1 MSNFDD
7 FWERMVDE
15 GILGPD
21 AAGRARARHAQ
32 FGGGLDTA
40 VYEFS
45 TLDQSEK
52 AYVLHAAADVVG
64 LPVAET
70 EYLDAPDFE
79 ALVRLT
85 NRCAAFP
92 FYYRAMPV
100 ASQSLS
106 YLRYSTMNSN

>member
-1 MSNFDD
+1 MGVSNFDD

-45 TLDQSEK
+45 TPTSRK
-52 AYVLHAAADVVG
+52 AYVLHAAADVV
-64 LPVAET
+64 
-70 EYLDAPDFE
+70 
-79 ALVRLT
+79 
-85 NRCAAFP
+85 N
-92 FYYRAMPV
+92 
-100 ASQSLS
+100 
-106 YLRYSTMNSN
+106 